1 MIWSG
6 RRARN
11 SMHILLG
18 YLYRFLRGSEDHWV
32 RSKKG
37 ISSSLATL
45 TNVVD
50 CVPGG
55 QLSPFRRY
63 W

>member
-1 MIWSG
+1 
-6 RRARN
+6 
-11 SMHILLG
+11 MHILLG